1 MYRYLGILK
10 PQRCLPQRWGS
21 VSLVTVLLLMLGS
34 PPRAPARPA
43 TPPLPDLDEYAD
55 DGFGMDLSA
64 GLLAGFSY
72 HSAGVGTEINFA
84 YPILANGIFDHPVY
98 RDALHLSLGLD
109 FWRFAWDEAGNSVE
123 VMYFAPNFGLRYAIY
138 LLDTLAPY
146 VWLRIGPALARA
158 DGTSGSTRLYWST
171 GAGVMWDLLDWLS
184 VRGEFDWGRFR
195 DTLRV
200 GLLVRF

>member
-1 MYRYLGILK
+1 MR
-10 PQRCLPQRWGS
+10 S
-21 VSLVTVLLLMLGS
+21 VSFVMSLLLVSGGYLPAG
-34 PPRAPARPA
+34 ARPA
-43 TPPLPDLDEYAD
+43 TPPLPDIDEYAD
-55 DGFGMDLSA
+55 DGFGMDASG

-72 HSAGVGTEINFA
+72 QSAGIGTEINFA
-84 YPILANGIFDHPVY
+84 YPILPNGFLQHPVY
-98 RDALHLSLGLD
+98 RDALHLSLGFD
-109 FWRFAWDEAGNSVE
+109 FWRFAWDEGGASVE

-146 VWLRIGPALARA
+146 IWLRIGPALARA
-158 DGTSGSTRLYWST
+158 DGSSGSTRLYWST

-200 GLLVRF
+200 GVLVRF